1 MADVIDRK
9 SVITSFE
16 SDTKDLEAGAER
28 AKKLV
33 NNVADVSKKAG
44 EAVKTSAEET
54 KKLTLESSKLGDQ
67 LKESLGP
74 IGGIV
79 IRITSAV
86 LSGIQALRGAA
97 LAARAYGVALVA
109 TGVGAIVIAVTA
121 LAAAFF
127 NTQRGADALS
137 RVLLPLK
144 AIFSTL
150 LSIAEDLGTKMVDA
164 FKNPKQALADIGN
177 LIKENLINRL
187 LAFREVAEGIINL
200 DFKQIGNGFLQGFT
214 GIQDVSDKVAAL
226 GSATSKLFDEAARKG
241 RRIADLNIEI
251 SKLDAERN
259 LRQEEINQKL
269 LTQQTILNR
278 TDLGVTQRKKAYDE
292 ILKLTEQQASID
304 IEILRRK
311 QDIIAIEKDLNAQGR
326 TQDKEINDLAAE
338 RLRLEG
344 SLAERRKELAEKLAA
359 INKEAAR
366 KAAQAEKDRIEAI
379 KKSREQELKEFE
391 QLATDQIYLLE
402 QNLRRLGESLGK
414 ALVIDDRDAVISIQ
428 RAMAA
433 IQAEITTLRAN
444 RGEENAILDLLGIR
458 ENNRAKIR
466 DAVNDAANNI
476 ADEVDRRRAQDKT
489 KEAKAA
495 QERLENIDRIK
506 QASIGALESLSA
518 LNQQQIDQVNQA
530 ISIQTERVSRYE
542 ELAKTGSARQLII
555 EEERLDKME
564 TIRNEAL
571 AKQRR
576 LAQAQ
581 MLINQAIT
589 VSESVKAIAQAF
601 GTPGPLGIVAG
612 VAMSAA
618 LALSIASMA
627 SNIGGLFSSIPAFA
641 KGQEVIHGPGT
652 GTSDSIMARLSKGE
666 RVTDASTNKKVNSVA
681 RGVFPNRLLPDAVRA
696 YMSTPEITAAMQS
709 MAVATEK
716 GFKEMVEEQRNTRV
730 ALQRLKVSSTIR
742 DGEFATMVSTYQQ
755 RESWRRQ

>member
-16 SDTKDLEAGAER
+16 ADTKGLEKGA
-28 AKKLV
+28 ADSKKLV
-33 NNVADVSKKAG
+33 NGVQEVSKKSN
-44 EAVKTSAEET
+44 EALKSATANVKQLAVEQ
-54 KKLTLESSKLGDQ
+54 LKLGDTIR
-67 LKESLGP
+67 ESLGP
-74 IGGIV
+74 VGGIV
-79 IRITSAV
+79 ARIGSAF
-86 LSGIQALRGAA
+86 LGLISGIRNATIGVRAFTAA
-97 LAARAYGVALVA
+97 LIT
-109 TGVGAIVIAVTA
+109 TGVGALVVALGA

-127 NTQRGADALS
+127 STERGGDALQQQLT
-137 RVLLPLK
+137 RVKVIFDSLLGALQDASFKVVDWFKALFENPVEAIKELGATIQGELIERFQALISIGPAVVKLFSKDWKEGLADIGDAFLKVSFGVDNLGAAFNK
-144 AIFSTL
+144 AIDTADRLFEAQEKLEEQEKRLALTIARLGSAYQDAREDAIDVE
-150 LSIAEDLGTKMVDA
+150 LSIEKRLAANARAQALNLQIADKQIEVERTKLEIQKLQNSTSDTSVKLQQAELDTQAKIETLQNQA
-164 FKNPKQALADIGN
+164 RRENERFKKQAIRLERERIKLIQEARELELTALADIASGQ
-177 LIKENLINRL
+177 L
-187 LAFREVAEGIINL
+187 LALERQIINL
-200 DFKQIGNGFLQGFT
+200 QDALTKAVTVDDQAAIASIQAVISRIQSEITALKVSNGDQDLIATLIGYGKEGKAKVEKD
-214 GIQDVSDKVAAL
+214 IQDTFDSIT
-226 GSATSKLFDEAARKG
+226 ATIQRRKKETDDEEKKAEDEAAENRL
-241 RRIADLNIEI
+241 ANI
-251 SKLDAERN
+251 N
-259 LRQEEINQKL
+259 
-269 LTQQTILNR
+269 
-278 TDLGVTQRKKAYDE
+278 
-292 ILKLTEQQASID
+292 
-304 IEILRRK
+304 
-311 QDIIAIEKDLNAQGR
+311 
-326 TQDKEINDLAAE
+326 
-338 RLRLEG
+338 
-344 SLAERRKELAEKLAA
+344 
-359 INKEAAR
+359 
-366 KAAQAEKDRIEAI
+366 
-379 KKSREQELKEFE
+379 
-391 QLATDQIYLLE
+391 
-402 QNLRRLGESLGK
+402 
-414 ALVIDDRDAVISIQ
+414 
-428 RAMAA
+428 
-433 IQAEITTLRAN
+433 
-444 RGEENAILDLLGIR
+444 
-458 ENNRAKIR
+458 
-466 DAVNDAANNI
+466 
-476 ADEVDRRRAQDKT
+476 
-489 KEAKAA
+489 
-495 QERLENIDRIK
+495 RIK

-627 SNIGGLFSSIPAFA
+627 SNIGGLFGSIPAFA
-641 KGQEVIHGPGT
+641 KGTEVIQGPGT

-696 YMSTPEITAAMQS
+696 YMSTPEITAAMQN

>member
-16 SDTKDLEAGAER
+16 ADTKGLEKGA
-28 AKKLV
+28 ADSKKLV
-33 NNVADVSKKAG
+33 NGVQEVSKKSN
-44 EAVKTSAEET
+44 EALKSATANVKQLAVEQ
-54 KKLTLESSKLGDQ
+54 LKLGDTIR
-67 LKESLGP
+67 ESLGP
-74 IGGIV
+74 VGGIV
-79 IRITSAV
+79 ARIGSAF
-86 LSGIQALRGAA
+86 LGLISGIRNATIGVRAFTAA
-97 LAARAYGVALVA
+97 LIT
-109 TGVGAIVIAVTA
+109 TGVGALVVALGA

-127 NTQRGADALS
+127 STERGGDALQQQLT
-137 RVLLPLK
+137 RVKVIFDSLLGALQDASFKVVDWFKALFENPVEAIKELGATIQGELIERFQALISIGPAVVKLFSKDWKEGLSDIGDAFLKVSFGVDNLGAAFNK
-144 AIFSTL
+144 AIDTADRLFEAQEKLEEQEKRLALTIARLGSAYQDAREDAIDVE
-150 LSIAEDLGTKMVDA
+150 LSIEKRLAANARAQALNLQIADKQIEVERTKLEIQKLQNSTSDTSVKLQQAELDTQAKIETLQNQA
-164 FKNPKQALADIGN
+164 RRENERFKKQAIRLEKERIA
-177 LIKENLINRL
+177 LIKESRELELTAFTEIATGQLVTLERQLTALKTALLDALTVDDQEAAKGIKLAISKIQNEINAFKIKAGDEDAISEYFTLSEKAKQEVKENLDKFISGLKENLDNEFKQKQEAREKEKAADEKAATDKEENINRIKT
-187 LAFREVAEGIINL
+187 AATGA
-200 DFKQIGNGFLQGFT
+200 LQ
-214 GIQDVSDKVAAL
+214 
-226 GSATSKLFDEAARKG
+226 
-241 RRIADLNIEI
+241 
-251 SKLDAERN
+251 
-259 LRQEEINQKL
+259 
-269 LTQQTILNR
+269 
-278 TDLGVTQRKKAYDE
+278 
-292 ILKLTEQQASID
+292 
-304 IEILRRK
+304 
-311 QDIIAIEKDLNAQGR
+311 
-326 TQDKEINDLAAE
+326 
-338 RLRLEG
+338 
-344 SLAERRKELAEKLAA
+344 SLA
-359 INKEAAR
+359 
-366 KAAQAEKDRIEAI
+366 D
-379 KKSREQELKEFE
+379 
-391 QLATDQIYLLE
+391 
-402 QNLRRLGESLGK
+402 
-414 ALVIDDRDAVISIQ
+414 
-428 RAMAA
+428 
-433 IQAEITTLRAN
+433 
-444 RGEENAILDLLGIR
+444 
-458 ENNRAKIR
+458 
-466 DAVNDAANNI
+466 
-476 ADEVDRRRAQDKT
+476 
-489 KEAKAA
+489 
-495 QERLENIDRIK
+495 
-506 QASIGALESLSA
+506 

-627 SNIGGLFSSIPAFA
+627 SNIGGLFGSIPAFA
-641 KGQEVIHGPGT
+641 KGTEVIQGPGT

-696 YMSTPEITAAMQS
+696 YMSTPEITAAMQN

-742 DGEFATMVSTYQQ
+742 DGEFATMVSSYQQ

>member
-16 SDTKDLEAGAER
+16 ADTKGLEKGA
-28 AKKLV
+28 ADSKKLV
-33 NNVADVSKKAG
+33 NGVQEVSKKSN
-44 EAVKTSAEET
+44 EALKSATANVKQLAVEQ
-54 KKLTLESSKLGDQ
+54 LKLGDTIR
-67 LKESLGP
+67 ESLGP
-74 IGGIV
+74 VGGIV
-79 IRITSAV
+79 ARIGSAF
-86 LSGIQALRGAA
+86 LGLISGIRNATIGVRAFTAA
-97 LAARAYGVALVA
+97 LIT
-109 TGVGAIVIAVTA
+109 TGVGALVVALGA

-127 NTQRGADALS
+127 STERGGDALQQQLT
-137 RVLLPLK
+137 RVKVIFDSLLGALQDASFKVVDWFKALFENPVEAIKELGATIQGELIERFQALISIGPAVVKLFSKDWKEGLSDIGDAFLKVSFGVDNLGAAFNK
-144 AIFSTL
+144 AIDTADRLFEAQEKLEEQEKRLALTIARLGSAYQDAREDAIDVE
-150 LSIAEDLGTKMVDA
+150 LSIEKRLAANARAQALNLQIADKQIEVERTKLEIQKLQNSTSDTSVKLQQAELDTQAKIETLQNQA
-164 FKNPKQALADIGN
+164 RRENERFKKQAIRLERERIKLIQEARELELTALADIASGQ
-177 LIKENLINRL
+177 L
-187 LAFREVAEGIINL
+187 LALERQIINL
-200 DFKQIGNGFLQGFT
+200 QDALTKAVTVDDQAAIASIQAVISRIQSEITALKVANGDQDLIATLIGYGKEGKAKVEKD
-214 GIQDVSDKVAAL
+214 IQDTFDSIT
-226 GSATSKLFDEAARKG
+226 ATIQRRKKETDDEEKKAEDEAA
-241 RRIADLNIEI
+241 E
-251 SKLDAERN
+251 
-259 LRQEEINQKL
+259 
-269 LTQQTILNR
+269 NR
-278 TDLGVTQRKKAYDE
+278 
-292 ILKLTEQQASID
+292 
-304 IEILRRK
+304 
-311 QDIIAIEKDLNAQGR
+311 
-326 TQDKEINDLAAE
+326 LA
-338 RLRLEG
+338 
-344 SLAERRKELAEKLAA
+344 
-359 INKEAAR
+359 
-366 KAAQAEKDRIEAI
+366 
-379 KKSREQELKEFE
+379 
-391 QLATDQIYLLE
+391 
-402 QNLRRLGESLGK
+402 
-414 ALVIDDRDAVISIQ
+414 
-428 RAMAA
+428 
-433 IQAEITTLRAN
+433 
-444 RGEENAILDLLGIR
+444 
-458 ENNRAKIR
+458 
-466 DAVNDAANNI
+466 
-476 ADEVDRRRAQDKT
+476 
-489 KEAKAA
+489 
-495 QERLENIDRIK
+495 NIDRIK

-627 SNIGGLFSSIPAFA
+627 SNIGGLFGSIPAFA
-641 KGQEVIHGPGT
+641 KGTEVIQGPGT

-696 YMSTPEITAAMQS
+696 YMSTPEITAAMQN